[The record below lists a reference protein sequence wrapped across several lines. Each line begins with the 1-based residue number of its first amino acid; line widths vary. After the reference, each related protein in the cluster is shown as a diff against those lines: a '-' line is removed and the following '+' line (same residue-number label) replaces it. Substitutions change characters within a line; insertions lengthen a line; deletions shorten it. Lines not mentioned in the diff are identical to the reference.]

1 MTQHH
6 DSCSPLKRPDSLS
19 PLKKVKVARKM
30 PYMDNLKLDPS
41 SSSKLKEIKGKLNL
55 NADSNR
61 SDDEE
66 VSPVQI
72 IKQRVQ
78 PPPASNSEDQCFFKL
93 RKTSLTTGI

>member
-1 MTQHH
+1 
-6 DSCSPLKRPDSLS
+6 
-19 PLKKVKVARKM
+19 M

-72 IKQRVQ
+72 IK
-78 PPPASNSEDQCFFKL
+78 
-93 RKTSLTTGI
+93 